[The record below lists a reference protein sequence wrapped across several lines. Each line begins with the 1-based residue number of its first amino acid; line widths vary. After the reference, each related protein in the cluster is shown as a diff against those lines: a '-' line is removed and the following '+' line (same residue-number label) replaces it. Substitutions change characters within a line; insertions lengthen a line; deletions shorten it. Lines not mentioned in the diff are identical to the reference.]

1 MSQTVSIRLTEET
14 LGKIDMMAKSADRSR
29 AWLMSQA
36 VTQYVEHEAWQLDAI
51 KKSLE
56 KFEAGDAI
64 FAEHEDV
71 AQWLT
76 SWGTEKETGRP
87 LCE

>member
-1 MSQTVSIRLTEET
+1 MSQTVSIRLADET
-14 LGKIDMMAKSADRSR
+14 LKKIDVMAKAADRSR
-29 AWLMSQA
+29 AWLMAQA
-36 VTQYVEHEAWQLDAI
+36 VTQYVEHEVWQLDAI

-56 KFEAGDAI
+56 KLETGNAK

-76 SWGTEKETGRP
+76 SWGSDNETECPHCG
-87 LCE
+87 

>member
-1 MSQTVSIRLTEET
+1 MSQTVSIRLTDEVLE
-14 LGKIDMMAKSADRSR
+14 KMDMMAKSADRSR

-56 KFEAGDAI
+56 KLEAGDSK
-64 FAEHEDV
+64 FAEHKDI
-71 AQWLT
+71 AQWLA
-76 SWGTEKETGRP
+76 SWGTEKETGSP
-87 LCE
+87 VCE